1 MAPPPPPRAV
11 LVVRNAACLCPMDD
25 ARRVVLDEG
34 AVAVRGDRIVAV
46 GTNAEVDA
54 VLAGP
59 EFQGA
64 EVETIDAKNML
75 VLPGFID
82 AHCHAGHAL
91 VKTLGC
97 GQYGAW
103 GRACHQLYRCGPVS
117 GHRARRARA
126 RAEEARTDTRL
137 TAPPPPRTAPRARS
151 AGTTE
156 GFWEAEAELCAL
168 ERLKV
173 RRPGGLPA
181 PPRRAARTADV
192 RPRVTPAS
200 SA

>member
-1 MAPPPPPRAV
+1 MKPATL

-117 GHRARRARA
+117 GAPRPPRARA
-126 RAEEARTDTRL
+126 RGGGAHGHATDGPAAATHRPARPKRGHHRGLLGGRGRAVRARAAQGTAPRRPPG
-137 TAPPPPRTAPRARS
+137 APPPRGPH
-151 AGTTE
+151 G
-156 GFWEAEAELCAL
+156 
-168 ERLKV
+168 
-173 RRPGGLPA
+173 
-181 PPRRAARTADV
+181 
-192 RPRVTPAS
+192 
-200 SA
+200 